1 MAKRTL
7 FYDYKA
13 NVDLKLP
20 SNDRLQKRLGE
31 FDTLAEYIECSVL
44 DFEKNAN
51 SEMEFSEYV
60 SLKAKEHNVNLKGA
74 VTLDNYKCAMYKSF
88 MVNSHAMLSEFVVN
102 YRNDIRNLIDPSFK
116 LNDDDKISQ
125 LQRLLLS
132 LKQIGIDPVFP
143 NWLLPVVNYYR
154 LVRNSVAHVD
164 KDTESCDEAYA
175 LINKEELCNDYD
187 IFKDKAPNP
196 HNQITMDDFYFYSAC
211 IKHVANYLTMALKG
225 KVDWGN
231 LGSIHPAFIAEKLK
245 TVSDSIKYING
256 VLGQYNHIP
265 TDDERNIILAIIK
278 QRCEEIKELKRKHK

>member
-1 MAKRTL
+1 MAKRTI

-44 DFEKNAN
+44 DFEKNADP
-51 SEMEFSEYV
+51 EMEFSEYV
-60 SLKAKEHNVNLKGA
+60 SLKAKEHNVNLNGA

-143 NWLLPVVNYYR
+143 SWLLPVVNYYR
-154 LVRNSVAHVD
+154 LVRNSVAHVE
-164 KDTESCDEAYA
+164 KDAESCNEAYD
-175 LINKEELCNDYD
+175 LINRDELCNDYD

-196 HNQITMDDFYFYSAC
+196 QDKITINDFYFYSAC

-225 KVDWGN
+225 KVDWGG
-231 LGSIHPAFIAEKLK
+231 LGIIHPAFSYEKLK
-245 TVSDSIKYING
+245 NVSDSNKYING
-256 VLGQYNHIP
+256 VLGQYQHTP
-265 TDDERNIILAIIK
+265 TEDERNSILEIIK
-278 QRCEEIKELKRKHK
+278 QRRAEAKELKRKYK